1 MPIKRRANTNLSGL
15 NYKQR
20 RKSGGKTSWISER
33 LGTTYHKHVQ
43 EKLPKQSAFNYLEA
57 CLPHI
62 LIPRH
67 CVQHIMSNQPK
78 LRFCCRKLE
87 RATADNLEYMT
98 PTFPPPPRPQL
109 HTGPRGLAQLRT
121 LLHAKRTRPPR
132 AQHNTHGGPGAR
144 ARTSVADNSHP
155 VIFDCGPLML
165 GQRHLTHSSV
175 GLGPPGATL
184 PPATGCQ
191 RVTSALQNKHR
202 NLSARD
208 SGGGKTS

>member
-1 MPIKRRANTNLSGL
+1 M
-15 NYKQR
+15 
-20 RKSGGKTSWISER
+20 
-33 LGTTYHKHVQ
+33 
-43 EKLPKQSAFNYLEA
+43 
-57 CLPHI
+57 
-62 LIPRH
+62 
-67 CVQHIMSNQPK
+67 
-78 LRFCCRKLE
+78 
-87 RATADNLEYMT
+87 
-98 PTFPPPPRPQL
+98 
-109 HTGPRGLAQLRT
+109 AQLRT

-208 SGGGKTS
+208 SGGGKNVLISPYCGARLSFLVFFLTFFLQWRRADSAEQTLGAGGGGGLRCFDH